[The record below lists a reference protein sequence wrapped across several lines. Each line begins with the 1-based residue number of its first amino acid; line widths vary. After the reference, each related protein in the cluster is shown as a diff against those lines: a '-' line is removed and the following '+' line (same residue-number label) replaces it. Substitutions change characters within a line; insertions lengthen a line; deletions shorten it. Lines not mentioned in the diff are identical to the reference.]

1 MINKLKKDVAST
13 LGKLIASAFDVNMPD
28 ISLSFPPDLHLGDFA
43 LECFSLS
50 KELKTSPALIA
61 TTIANSFTEDDLI
74 ESVTAAGPYLNIKI
88 KNNQLFSMITK
99 EVLTKGDKFGD
110 HTSNSKETIM
120 VEYLCPNTNKPLHVG
135 HLRNGALG
143 MAVSNILAA
152 SGAKVIKAN
161 LINDRGVHICKSML
175 AWQRWGDN
183 STPET
188 MKMKGDHFV
197 GYWYVRFAEEAKK
210 DPTLEDQAQEMLQQ
224 WENDDADVLA
234 LWRKMNG
241 WVLAGLEESCK
252 NLNFIF
258 DKVYYESKTYKLGKK
273 LVMEGLEKG
282 IFQRDKNGSVIATL
296 PADKFGVEKDGS
308 EKKSTLI
315 RADGTSLYI
324 TQDLETAK
332 LKFDENGLTQ
342 SIYVVGSEQEHHF
355 KILFNLLERLHFDW
369 AKKCFHLSYAMVY
382 LPEGKMKS
390 REGKVVDADELLA
403 EMHALAIEE
412 MKKRDTNDEISEA
425 ELDVRAHV
433 IADAAIKYFLL
444 QFSPK
449 QDIHFDPKA
458 SLAFEGN
465 TGPYCLYTY
474 ARAKSILAK
483 AEPAIDSEIDFGALG
498 EYEEIVLANSIIN
511 FDDLLQKAVIEMN
524 PARVVLG
531 LYEVA
536 KAFNQFYHAQPVLS
550 IEDETKKKA
559 RLAIV
564 QAVSVVI
571 KKGLSLLNIAVIEK
585 M

>member
-1 MINKLKKDVAST
+1 MINKLRKDVEDT
-13 LGKLIASAFDVNMPD
+13 LCDLIVSSFNVAKPKLT
-28 ISLSFPPDLHLGDFA
+28 LLFPPDFHLGDFS

-61 TTIANSFTEDDLI
+61 SKIVSAFIKDDLI
-74 ESVTAAGPYLNIKI
+74 QSVSAAGPYVNIKI
-88 KNNQLFSMITK
+88 KNDRLFSIIIE
-99 EVLTKGDKFGD
+99 EVLNTGEMFGNSA
-110 HTSNSKETIM
+110 SNSKETIM

-175 AWQRWGDN
+175 AWQRWGN
-183 STPET
+183 GSTPES
-188 MKMKGDHFV
+188 MDMKGDHFV
-197 GYWYVRFAEEAKK
+197 GYWYVRFAQEAKA

-224 WENDDADVLA
+224 WERGDEDVLA

-241 WVLAGLEESCK
+241 WVLAGLEDSCK
-252 NLNFIF
+252 NLNFLF
-258 DKVYYESKTYKLGKK
+258 DKVYYESKTYKLGKQ

-282 IFQRDKNGSVIATL
+282 VFQRDKSGSIIATL
-296 PADKFGVEKDGS
+296 PADVFGLEKDGS

-332 LKFDENGLTQ
+332 LKFDENALTQ

-355 KILFNLLERLHFDW
+355 KILFNLLERLGFDW
-369 AKKCFHLSYAMVY
+369 AKRCFHLSYAMVY

-412 MKKRDTNDEISEA
+412 MKKRDSNDEISDI
-425 ELDVRAHV
+425 ELDVRAHA

-483 AEPAIDSEIDFGALG
+483 SETSKDSKIDYGTLG
-498 EYEEIVLANSIIN
+498 EYEEIILVNSIISFN
-511 FDDLLQKAVIEMN
+511 DLLQKAVTEMN

-550 IEDETKKKA
+550 IDDNDKKNA
-559 RLAIV
+559 RLALV
-564 QAVSVVI
+564 EAVSIVI
-571 KKGLSLLNIAVIEK
+571 KKGLNLLNIKAIEK

>member
-1 MINKLKKDVAST
+1 
-13 LGKLIASAFDVNMPD
+13 
-28 ISLSFPPDLHLGDFA
+28 
-43 LECFSLS
+43 
-50 KELKTSPALIA
+50 
-61 TTIANSFTEDDLI
+61 
-74 ESVTAAGPYLNIKI
+74 
-88 KNNQLFSMITK
+88 
-99 EVLTKGDKFGD
+99 
-110 HTSNSKETIM
+110 
-120 VEYLCPNTNKPLHVG
+120 
-135 HLRNGALG
+135 
-143 MAVSNILAA
+143 
-152 SGAKVIKAN
+152 
-161 LINDRGVHICKSML
+161 ML
-175 AWQRWGDN
+175 AWQRWGND

-197 GYWYVRFAEEAKK
+197 GYWYVRFAQEAKL

-224 WENDDADVLA
+224 WEKGDEDVLA

-241 WVLAGLEESCK
+241 WVLAGLEDSCK
-252 NLNFIF
+252 NLNFLF
-258 DKVYYESKTYKLGKK
+258 DKVYYESKTYKLGKQ
-273 LVMEGLEKG
+273 LVMDGLEKG
-282 IFQRDKNGSVIATL
+282 IFQRDKNGSIIATL
-296 PADKFGVEKDGS
+296 PADKFGLEKDGS
-308 EKKSTLI
+308 EKKSTLM

-355 KILFNLLERLHFDW
+355 KILFNLLERLGFGW
-369 AKKCFHLSYAMVY
+369 AKKCFHLSYSMVY

-403 EMHALAIEE
+403 EMHVLAMEE
-412 MKKRDTNDEISEA
+412 MKKRDSNDKISET
-425 ELDVRAHV
+425 ELNNRAHV

-449 QDIHFDPKA
+449 QDIYFDPKA

-474 ARAKSILAK
+474 ARAKSILVK
-483 AEPAIDSEIDFGALG
+483 AEISRDTAIDFGTLG
-498 EYEEIVLANSIIN
+498 EYEEIVLVNSIIN
-511 FDDLLQKAVIEMN
+511 FNDLLQKAVVEMN

-550 IEDETKKKA
+550 IDDQQKKTA
-559 RLAIV
+559 RLALVEASSIV
-564 QAVSVVI
+564 V
-571 KKGLSLLNIAVIEK
+571 KKGLNLLNIEVIEK